1 MSGVKNSVL
10 HLTFYVWCEQWSTFL
25 LLVLGRREHT
35 KSLSPF
41 DDVVDKTP
49 VIRSVVLKLLLKY
62 RWAPRTWSCLRN
74 TLTSLFFFSSW
85 LFLCHKAFFAELVA
99 SSLSGK
105 ASLARDALVPLSVWT
120 VSLAYSHAGHEFI
133 MATST
138 WWGRR
143 RQIWGKGTEHCEMCG
158 YRKWGVRNLQ
168 FSSQF
173 HSYKVLWVFLDGD
186 LESPF
191 TCLALDVVLS
201 FASILKFL
209 WFYECKEKPM
219 CYFRK
224 FLESWSVFRRH
235 LLEDTW
241 YLILCPDL
249 WGYTLRWWQN
259 QDAIKKLQQRQLF
272 LFFLNFIL
280 FLNFTIFY

>member
-1 MSGVKNSVL
+1 MCNSFFVDLVSTMCFKDNSPPQKEVVKDLLSLLFVEKAPQREWLCFHRVKNSVL
-10 HLTFYVWCEQWSTFL
+10 HLFFYVWCEQWSTFL
-25 LLVLGRREHT
+25 FLVLGCCEHT

-138 WWGRR
+138 WRGRR

-168 FSSQF
+168 FSS
-173 HSYKVLWVFLDGD
+173 
-186 LESPF
+186 
-191 TCLALDVVLS
+191 
-201 FASILKFL
+201 
-209 WFYECKEKPM
+209 
-219 CYFRK
+219 
-224 FLESWSVFRRH
+224 
-235 LLEDTW
+235 
-241 YLILCPDL
+241 
-249 WGYTLRWWQN
+249 
-259 QDAIKKLQQRQLF
+259 
-272 LFFLNFIL
+272 
-280 FLNFTIFY
+280 